1 MKSSWTALADAFSA
15 TGQKRLH
22 TWCTGAEGFRLYAG
36 APTKKK
42 VPYQRT
48 LTAAN
53 YRYFT
58 RGGNE
63 KAAPGD
69 VQVQLPGQKKLAAYD
84 QMLRR
89 FE

>member
-1 MKSSWTALADAFSA
+1 M
-15 TGQKRLH
+15 H
-22 TWCTGAEGFRLYAG
+22 AG
-36 APTKKK
+36 APTKQK
-42 VPYQRT
+42 VPYQRR

-53 YRYFT
+53 YRYFV
-58 RGGNE
+58 RGGND